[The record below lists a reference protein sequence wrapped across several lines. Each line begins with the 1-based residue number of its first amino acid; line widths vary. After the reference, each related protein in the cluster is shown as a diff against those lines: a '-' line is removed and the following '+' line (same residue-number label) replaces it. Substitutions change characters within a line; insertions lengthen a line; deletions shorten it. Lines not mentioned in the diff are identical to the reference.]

1 VLVARFVVAGVF
13 ALAGV
18 AKLADLAGS
27 RQAVRDFGL
36 PRSLAATVGTL
47 LPLAELAVAGALIGR
62 GSATWGAVAALVLLL
77 AFVLGVGGALL
88 RGEQFDCHC
97 FGQLRSS
104 PAGWS
109 TLVRNVALA
118 LLAGVILLD
127 GPGASATGWLDGV
140 GSGELAAL
148 IGGLL
153 VLCLIAVQA
162 AFSYQLLRQNGRLI
176 TRVEALEG
184 ARGAPVSQAAG
195 LPVGA
200 PAPGFTLSGVDG
212 RTVSLDSLRARGRA
226 VMLVFS
232 LPGCG
237 ACESLLGEL
246 GRWQQTHAQ
255 RLTIALISQGSPA
268 QNSKATVRDLLLQAD
283 REVADAYH
291 AFASPSA
298 QLVST
303 AAAIASPLAQG
314 ADEIRTLL
322 DQALDQAAP
331 ALRVTHTNGN
341 GALPAP
347 AAAEDAPPSTPEPP
361 ASTVRTPDPRV
372 TGAGRRTLGTP
383 ARALLATGAGAL
395 ATQVVASEASAASGA
410 AALKQILEHAKPA
423 LVTDNDRISAALKQR
438 VSDPKHVP
446 TAAIKAIGTERALLT
461 SLHGKIAA
469 VHTTHPAK
477 ALALSAV
484 SLSAQTLHEL
494 QRTLASAKLNDIK
507 RHAADTRAL
516 SGKAQ
521 HAISRAEKAL
531 G

>member
-1 VLVARFVVAGVF
+1 M
-13 ALAGV
+13 
-18 AKLADLAGS
+18 
-27 RQAVRDFGL
+27 
-36 PRSLAATVGTL
+36 L
-47 LPLAELAVAGALIGR
+47 L
-62 GSATWGAVAALVLLL
+62 
-77 AFVLGVGGALL
+77 
-88 RGEQFDCHC
+88 
-97 FGQLRSS
+97 
-104 PAGWS
+104 
-109 TLVRNVALA
+109 
-118 LLAGVILLD
+118 
-127 GPGASATGWLDGV
+127 
-140 GSGELAAL
+140 
-148 IGGLL
+148 
-153 VLCLIAVQA
+153 
-162 AFSYQLLRQNGRLI
+162 FSH
-176 TRVEALEG
+176 
-184 ARGAPVSQAAG
+184 
-195 LPVGA
+195 
-200 PAPGFTLSGVDG
+200 
-212 RTVSLDSLRARGRA
+212 
-226 VMLVFS
+226 
-232 LPGCG
+232 PGCG
-237 ACESLLGEL
+237 ACEALLGEL
-246 GRWQQTHAQ
+246 GRWQQEHAQ

-268 QNSKATVRDLLLQAD
+268 QNSEPTVRDLLLQTD

-303 AAAIASPLAQG
+303 AASIASPLAQG

-423 LVTDNDRISAALKQR
+423 LVTDNDRVSAALKQR

>member
-1 VLVARFVVAGVF
+1 VLIARFVVAGVF
-13 ALAGV
+13 AIAGV

-27 RQAVRDFGL
+27 RRAVRDFGL
-36 PRSLAATVGTL
+36 PPSLAATVGTL
-47 LPLAELAVAGALIGR
+47 LPLAEIAVAGALIGK
-62 GSATWGAVAALVLLL
+62 GSATWGAAAALVLLL
-77 AFVLGVGGALL
+77 AFVLGVGSALL

-97 FGQLRSS
+97 FGQIRSS

-118 LLAGVILLD
+118 LLAGVIVLG

-148 IGGLL
+148 IGGLF
-153 VLCLIAVQA
+153 VLCLIAAQA
-162 AFSYQLLRQNGRLI
+162 SFSYQLLRQNGRLI
-176 TRVEALEG
+176 SRVEALEG

-195 LPVGA
+195 LSVGA

-232 LPGCG
+232 HPGCG
-237 ACESLLGEL
+237 ACEALLGEL
-246 GRWQQTHAQ
+246 GRWQQAHAQ
-255 RLTIALISQGSPA
+255 RLTIALISQGSSA
-268 QNSKATVRDLLLQAD
+268 QNNEPKVRDVLFQID
-283 REVADAYH
+283 REVANAYH

-298 QLVST
+298 QLVSIG
-303 AAAIASPLAQG
+303 AAIASPLAQG
-314 ADEIRTLL
+314 ADEIRALL
-322 DQALDQAAP
+322 GQALDQAAP
-331 ALRVTHTNGN
+331 LLRVTHTNGN

-347 AAAEDAPPSTPEPP
+347 AAAEDASPTTPEPP
-361 ASTVRTPDPRV
+361 ASTVRAPDPRV

-395 ATQVVASEASAASGA
+395 ATQAGASEASAANGA
-410 AALKQILEHAKPA
+410 AALKHILEHAKPA

-438 VSDPKHVP
+438 RSDPKHVP

-461 SLHGKIAA
+461 SFHGKIAA

-477 ALALSAV
+477 ALTLSAL

-494 QRTLASAKLNDIK
+494 QRTLASTKLNDIK
-507 RHAADTRAL
+507 RHATDTRAL

-521 HAISRAEKAL
+521 QAISRAEKAL